1 MILESK
7 NERNGRGDQTREQQV
22 LEALRKIKFGSVEII
37 VHEGQVVQI
46 ESKEKVRFA
55 HAC

>member
-1 MILESK
+1 MIYEPKSDL
-7 NERNGRGDQTREQQV
+7 NGRAEVNREQQV
-22 LEALRKIKFGSVEII
+22 LEALKKIKFGSVEVI

-55 HAC
+55 HAH

>member
-1 MILESK
+1 MILDVK
-7 NERNGRGDQTREQQV
+7 NERNGHGEATREQQV
-22 LEALRKIKFGSVEII
+22 LEALKKIKFGSVEVI

-55 HAC
+55 HAR

>member
-1 MILESK
+1 MIYEPK
-7 NERNGRGDQTREQQV
+7 NERNGRAELNREQLV
-22 LEALRKIKFGSVEII
+22 LEALKKIKFGSVEVI

-55 HAC
+55 PAQ

>member
-1 MILESK
+1 MVYEAK
-7 NERNGRGDQTREQQV
+7 NERNGRGEASREQQV
-22 LEALRKIKFGSVEII
+22 LEALKKIKFGSVEVI

-55 HAC
+55 HAH

>member
-1 MILESK
+1 MVYEVK
-7 NERNGRGDQTREQQV
+7 NERNGGADLNREQQV
-22 LEALRKIKFGSVEII
+22 LEALKKIKFGSVEVI

-55 HAC
+55 HAH

>member
-1 MILESK
+1 MAYEAKI
-7 NERNGRGDQTREQQV
+7 ERTGRGETTRERQV
-22 LEALRKIKFGSVEII
+22 LEALKKIKFGSVEVI

-55 HAC
+55 HAH